1 MGRIRRMKPHTPTI
15 PFKSSYLSRGPLRTW
30 RNDIVKLK
38 NFKNEAVIALVK
50 KRTTWMDEGFPVL
63 CNLQGGGTT

>member
-1 MGRIRRMKPHTPTI
+1 MKPHTPTI
-15 PFKSSYLSRGPLRTW
+15 PFFKSSYLSRGPLRTW

-50 KRTTWMDEGFPVL
+50 KRTQRNRMDGWGVH
-63 CNLQGGGTT
+63 CTLQGGTT